1 MKIGTMPMSDIASHL
16 FWDSCVFYAFLR
28 DERATYD
35 VDSIEQYLQET
46 KAGKHR
52 IYTSSVALAEVVP
65 SAITKPGVGS
75 FQDFIDDFQGS
86 IIIVDATPNVMNLA
100 AQLKDLPYKKGNS
113 GKRRLGTPDAIMF
126 ASCLTAQDVLGVK
139 VDFFHTFDDGKKR
152 GPDGKG
158 IPLISYEDWC
168 EGFNSDQMRVADRV
182 IKLNRRKPI
191 HPRPDMFQG
200 AK

>member
-1 MKIGTMPMSDIASHL
+1 
-16 FWDSCVFYAFLR
+16 
-28 DERATYD
+28 
-35 VDSIEQYLQET
+35 
-46 KAGKHR
+46 
-52 IYTSSVALAEVVP
+52 
-65 SAITKPGVGS
+65 
-75 FQDFIDDFQGS
+75 
-86 IIIVDATPNVMNLA
+86 MNLA

-139 VDFFHTFDDGKKR
+139 IDFFHTFDDGKKR

-168 EGFNSDQMRVADRV
+168 EGFNNDQMRVADRV

>member
-1 MKIGTMPMSDIASHL
+1 
-16 FWDSCVFYAFLR
+16 LR

-35 VDSIEQYLQET
+35 VDSIEQYLQEA
-46 KAGKHR
+46 KVGKHR
-52 IYTSSVALAEVVP
+52 IYTSSIALAEVVP

-75 FQDFIDDFQGS
+75 FEEFIDDFQGS

-100 AQLKDLPYKKGNS
+100 AHLKDLPYKKGNS
-113 GKRRLGTPDAIMF
+113 SKRRLGTPDAIML
-126 ASCLTAQDVLGVK
+126 AGCLTAQEVLGVK
-139 VDFFHTFDDGKKR
+139 IDFFHTFDDGKKR

-158 IPLISYEDWC
+158 VPLISYEDWC
-168 EGFNSDQMRVADRV
+168 EGFSTDQMKVADRV

-191 HPRPDMFQG
+191 HPNPDMFRG